1 MKFNFKLRYVKS
13 PENTDLAVELNGES
27 SDTQDN
33 QSSKGWL
40 GLVLDYLPLV
50 TSFAGV
56 VLPILGFPF
65 PPN

>member
-40 GLVLDYLPLV
+40 VLVLDYLPLV
-50 TSFAGV
+50 ASFAGV
-56 VLPILGFPF
+56 LLPILGIPF